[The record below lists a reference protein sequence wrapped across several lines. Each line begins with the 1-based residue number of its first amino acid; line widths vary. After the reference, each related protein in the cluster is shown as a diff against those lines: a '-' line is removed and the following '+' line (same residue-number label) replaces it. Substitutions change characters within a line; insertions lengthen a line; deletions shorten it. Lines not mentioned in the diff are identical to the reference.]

1 MPDITMCSGAACK
14 QREECYRHKAQ
25 PSEYMQS
32 YFTETPRNF
41 HNDTCVY
48 FWKMD
53 TPDEKKE

>member
-14 QREECYRHKAQ
+14 QREECYRHKAE
-25 PSEYMQS
+25 PSDLQS

-48 FWKMD
+48 FWKMEED
-53 TPDEKKE
+53 KHEPL

>member
-14 QREECYRHKAQ
+14 QREECYRYKAQ
-25 PSEYMQS
+25 PSEYLQS

-48 FWKMD
+48 FWKIED
-53 TPDEKKE
+53 DKHDPI